1 LYQSHLPFLIACMEI
16 SGTWLLPLGPNLVA
30 RFFQGVKDDFRRIEL
45 SVACN
50 SYILIYRTN
59 DTYQDDDVNAPN
71 DQPQASG
78 ACG

>member
-1 LYQSHLPFLIACMEI
+1 MYQSHLPFLIACMEI